1 MGAGTVGVLKL
12 EAAVSER
19 HDSGEFKCSIRLSNQ
34 TVLQTKMRN
43 RKIATAQHYR
53 RGLTCVC
60 PAIRNGS
67 GSERQRPGK
76 LTTCPRRL
84 VSSRGICWA
93 SPPPLR
99 IERFRRCSLPALQ

>member
-1 MGAGTVGVLKL
+1 M
-12 EAAVSER
+12 
-19 HDSGEFKCSIRLSNQ
+19 FNQ
-34 TVLQTKMRN
+34 AEQPDRAPNENEKPENCYCPALP
-43 RKIATAQHYR
+43 